1 MIPVKICGITNLAD
15 AELAVEHGTSAI
27 GFIFYEKSPRAT
39 TIQVAKTI
47 SERLSASISKVGVF
61 VSSFFGP
68 SLANRSSY
76 LFNSL
81 ECYSTSW

>member
-39 TIQVAKTI
+39 TMLFNFMVMNLQNFVI
-47 SERLSASISKVGVF
+47 SLH
-61 VSSFFGP
+61 
-68 SLANRSSY
+68 Y
-76 LFNSL
+76 LFLRPCASRMKQV
-81 ECYSTSW
+81 